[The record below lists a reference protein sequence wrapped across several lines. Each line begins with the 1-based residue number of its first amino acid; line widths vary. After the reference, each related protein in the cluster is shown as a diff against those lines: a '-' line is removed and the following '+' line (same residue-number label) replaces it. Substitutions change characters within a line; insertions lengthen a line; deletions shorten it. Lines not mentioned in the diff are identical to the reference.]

1 MGNDNQYLASLYLRR
16 IKNLSEDMHS
26 NFENL
31 TINKAII
38 FSLESL
44 FLGHKSIF
52 LKMILDMF
60 IETIFIGNSANFI
73 CTLPLCK
80 IGTVNIFLIE
90 VNTSTMSAFINEQ
103 DHRKKFKLD
112 FSNII

>member
-73 CTLPLCK
+73 CTCHYAKLAL
-80 IGTVNIFLIE
+80 L
-90 VNTSTMSAFINEQ
+90 AF
-103 DHRKKFKLD
+103 F
-112 FSNII
+112 